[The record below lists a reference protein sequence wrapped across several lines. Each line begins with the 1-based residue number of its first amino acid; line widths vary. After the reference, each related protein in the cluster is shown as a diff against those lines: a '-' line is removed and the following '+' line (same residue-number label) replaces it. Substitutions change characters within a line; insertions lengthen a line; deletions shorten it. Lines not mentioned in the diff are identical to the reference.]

1 MCLQDLFPTFP
12 STLLIQLFLED
23 PVIHL
28 WIETLDHIIVFDTG
42 ELSHLIENLK
52 LVLINPNVKLI
63 IFICSS

>member
-1 MCLQDLFPTFP
+1 MSVKSVSHFT

-28 WIETLDHIIVFDTG
+28 WIETLYHIIVFDTG
-42 ELSHLIENLK
+42 ELSHFIENLK